1 MHLNG
6 SPQTPEEGVLHAF
19 MRIGRRM
26 KARQPGDAVDHSLH
40 IVLFML
46 KCSGP
51 TRLSDLA
58 AKVEIDAS
66 TMSRHVRSLEQA
78 GLVRRSPDPDDG
90 RASRVELTDEG
101 LTQFEASSKR
111 RQELLTQAMAGW
123 DLDDIKTF
131 ERLMTRFA
139 DGVNNVADARGE
151 AASPEPTEVLENR

>member
-1 MHLNG
+1 
-6 SPQTPEEGVLHAF
+6 
-19 MRIGRRM
+19 
-26 KARQPGDAVDHSLH
+26 
-40 IVLFML
+40 ML

-58 AKVEIDAS
+58 SKVEIDAS

-78 GLVRRSPDPDDG
+78 GLVRRSPDPKDG
-90 RASRVELTDEG
+90 RAFRVELTDEG

-151 AASPEPTEVLENR
+151 APVAEPAAAQQTDQPMGQQTARHAASPDPTEALENR